1 MFYCVLVRSV
11 FGYSHVLYIM
21 FPRLNVMSRNEISKL
36 IVVIATEKYVPNYKI
51 YIYASLGTISGISD
65 E

>member
-1 MFYCVLVRSV
+1 
-11 FGYSHVLYIM
+11 
-21 FPRLNVMSRNEISKL
+21 MSRNEISKL

-51 YIYASLGTISGISD
+51 YIYASLGTISDISD